1 MSKCKC
7 FSISLQNLVSIYVSL
22 LAVSIITLLTNNVIA
37 GAFEATSIQ
46 KQSIEKYQSR
56 ELTAQNSESTTN
68 IDYLALKEEILAEIN
83 RVRTNPQAYAD
94 WLEDRK
100 QYFEGT
106 LLKLPGEEPIITNK
120 GKEALEE
127 AIGWLNNL
135 EPLPKVSSSEQLVNI
150 AQEQIKLITSQ
161 QGNTN
166 LQEQTISYG
175 KYTPEGIVMQLIVDD
190 GYPNRIH
197 RQKILNP
204 NIQSAGITCENHAQY
219 NNICAIAYEGDSLVT
234 TAENSDTPESTS
246 SSPEEENQETPDLV
260 VITKEENLAEKNTPN
275 ESENNSLAPLANVR
289 QRNNPSL
296 LIEKIQQGK
305 LEEGDTVIPNDGSFY
320 DSYPIEGIAGDYFV
334 ISVESKDFDTFLA
347 IMDAEGN
354 ILEQNDDISE
364 NNSNSRLKIT
374 LPNNGVYNVIVNAYD
389 QGGKGNYLLTVRR

>member
-7 FSISLQNLVSIYVSL
+7 FSISSQNLVSIYVSI
-22 LAVSIITLLTNNVIA
+22 LATSIITLLINNVIA
-37 GAFEATSIQ
+37 GAVEATSI
-46 KQSIEKYQSR
+46 KEQSIDKYQSR

-68 IDYLALKEEILAEIN
+68 IDYLDLKEEILAEIN

-106 LLKLPGEEPIITNK
+106 LLKLPGEKPIITNK

-127 AIGWLNNL
+127 AIAWLNNL
-135 EPLPKVSSSEQLVNI
+135 EPLPKISSSAKLVNI

-166 LQEQTISYG
+166 LQGQTISYG

-190 GYPNRIH
+190 GYPNRIN

-204 NIQSAGITCENHAQY
+204 NIQSAGIMCERHNRY
-219 NNICAIAYEGDSLVT
+219 ENICAVAYDGDSLVT
-234 TAENSDTPESTS
+234 TAENPNIPAST
-246 SSPEEENQETPDLV
+246 EEENQATPELV
-260 VITKEENLAEKNTPN
+260 VVTKEEGLVEKTTPN
-275 ESENNSLAPLANVR
+275 ESDNNSIAPLPNVR
-289 QRNNPSL
+289 QRNNTSL
-296 LIEKIQQGK
+296 LVEKIQQGK

-320 DSYPIEGIAGDYFV
+320 DSYPIEGIAGDSLV
-334 ISVESKDFDTFLA
+334 ISVESQDFDTFLA
-347 IMDAEGN
+347 IMDAKGN

-364 NNSNSRLKIT
+364 TNSNSRLKIT
-374 LPNNGVYNVIVNAYD
+374 LPNNGVYKVIVNAYD
-389 QGGKGNYLLTVRR
+389 QGGKGSYLLTVRR

>member
-1 MSKCKC
+1 MSKFKC
-7 FSISLQNLVSIYVSL
+7 FSICLQNLVSIYVFIF
-22 LAVSIITLLTNNVIA
+22 AASIITLLTNNVIA
-37 GAFEATSIQ
+37 GAVEATSI
-46 KQSIEKYQSR
+46 KEQSIEKYQSR
-56 ELTAQNSESTTN
+56 ELTAQNSELTTN

-106 LLKLPGEEPIITNK
+106 LLKLPGEKPIITNK

-127 AIGWLNNL
+127 AIAWLNNL
-135 EPLPKVSSSEQLVNI
+135 EPLPKVSSSAKLVNI
-150 AQEQIKLITSQ
+150 AQEQIKFVTST
-161 QGNTN
+161 QGSNN

-175 KYTPEGIVMQLIVDD
+175 KYTPEGIVMQLILDD
-190 GYPNRIH
+190 AHPNRIN

-204 NIQSAGITCENHAQY
+204 NIQSAGIMCEEHARY
-219 NNICAIAYEGDSLVT
+219 ENICAIAYEGDSVVT
-234 TAENSDTPESTS
+234 TAENPNIPESISSSVEAENQATPE
-246 SSPEEENQETPDLV
+246 LV
-260 VITKEENLAEKNTPN
+260 AITKEEGLTEKTTPN
-275 ESENNSLAPLANVR
+275 ESENNSLAPLPNVR

-296 LIEKIQQGK
+296 LVEKIQQGK

-334 ISVESKDFDTFLA
+334 ISVESQDFDTFLA

-354 ILEQNDDISE
+354 ILGQNDDISE
-364 NNSNSRLKIT
+364 TNSNSRLKIT

-389 QGGKGNYLLTVRR
+389 RGGKGSYLLTVRR